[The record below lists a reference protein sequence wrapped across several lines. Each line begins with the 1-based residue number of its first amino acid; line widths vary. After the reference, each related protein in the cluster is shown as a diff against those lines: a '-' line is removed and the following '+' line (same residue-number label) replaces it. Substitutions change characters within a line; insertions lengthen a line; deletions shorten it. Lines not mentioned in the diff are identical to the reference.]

1 MAEMDVFERRVADT
15 LLGYADEAAPTL
27 DAATVARRVAL
38 AYPRRAAA
46 GLLPWRLVAIPRVA
60 WVLLLA
66 GLLLAIIGGTLLVGS
81 QLERRLPPR
90 VAVSIGPVP
99 TCPPGSNP
107 DEPGPVSQAR
117 PQWLGASAFDR
128 RAGKLVYLAFDTEG
142 DQETWT
148 VETWTFDVCTNTWT
162 RMHPDRE
169 PPALVSD
176 LVYDVD
182 SDVTIGVQYKD
193 WLYPEVIGN
202 VWAYDL
208 EANTWTEHGA
218 APMREPR
225 LYDPVSGLVLA
236 DEWTYDVETDS
247 WTPNPRGGDCHAC
260 VYDASVDR
268 AIKYRAEGVPATSL
282 LDLRT
287 GAWSKSGADTPDCSM
302 HAWAYP
308 AIVYDEA
315 AERTVVAGA
324 DRWGAYD
331 AAADQWE
338 ILFEVDSENR
348 PDRPAVYDPVNRRL
362 LMWGSGYWDMVAFDL
377 ATREWTVL
385 LEPDLSESDPCVS
398 ARPGWALD
406 RAPASTDPDGSPWI
420 RAASVTLHGG
430 PFFTRV
436 VGVAD
441 EPLSS
446 TPPAAPAT
454 VIDGL
459 FLPECQ
465 GWTDGTVWWE
475 ETTRDPA
482 SRAWIEIDLGGTFEL
497 DGAVVQADVDDIYL
511 LSYRDPETAAWLPL
525 WDIRPGEAGEATRPH
540 QGDASARWPL
550 TRPVVTDAL
559 RFEANSSCES
569 AASGNLSP
577 PEPTSAP
584 CGAQYSVSEIAVF
597 GVPAP

>member
-1 MAEMDVFERRVADT
+1 MAEMDAFERRVADT

-27 DAATVARRVAL
+27 DAATVAQRAAL
-38 AYPRRAAA
+38 AHPRRPAA

-81 QLERRLPPR
+81 QLQRRLPPR
-90 VAVSIGPVP
+90 VAVSLGPVP
-99 TCPPGSNP
+99 TCPPGSTP
-107 DEPGPVSQAR
+107 DEPGRVDQAR
-117 PQWLGASAFDR
+117 PPSLPSMAFDR
-128 RAGKLVYLAFDTEG
+128 HAGRLIGVMGDADGLAH
-142 DQETWT
+142 
-148 VETWTFDVCTNTWT
+148 ETWTFDVCTNTWAQ
-162 RMHPDRE
+162 MHPNRE
-169 PPALVSD
+169 PPRLESE

-182 SDVTIGVQYKD
+182 SYVTIGVSSGKA
-193 WLYPEVIGN
+193 WV
-202 VWAYDL
+202 YDL
-208 EANTWTEHGA
+208 QANTWTEKGA
-218 APMREPR
+218 AMGTPR
-225 LYDPVSGLVLA
+225 FYDPVSGLVVASTFESTDL
-236 DEWTYDVETDS
+236 WNYDVDTDA
-247 WTPNPRGGDCHAC
+247 WTPIHHADGPGSDGLLA
-260 VYDASVDR
+260 YDASVDR
-268 AIKYRAEGVPATSL
+268 VVVIAFGDLDMWL
-282 LDLRT
+282 LDIRT
-287 GAWSKSGADTPDCSM
+287 GTWSRPGVDPPVFTEGWVVPGFA
-302 HAWAYP
+302 
-308 AIVYDEA
+308 YDEA
-315 AERTVVAGA
+315 AERTVFLGNV
-324 DRWGAYD
+324 RWVAYD
-331 AAADQWE
+331 AAADRW
-338 ILFEVDSENR
+338 DSLR
-348 PDRPAVYDPVNRRL
+348 RDGLPGQLVYDAVNRRL
-362 LMWGSGYWDMVAFDL
+362 VSIGGDTVGAFDL

-475 ETTRDPA
+475 ETTTDPA
-482 SRAWIEIDLGGTFEL
+482 SRAWIEIDLGGTFVL

-525 WDIRPGEAGEATRPH
+525 WDVQPAEAGGLATRPH

-559 RFEANSSCES
+559 RFEANSSCEN

>member
-1 MAEMDVFERRVADT
+1 M
-15 LLGYADEAAPTL
+15 YA
-27 DAATVARRVAL
+27 
-38 AYPRRAAA
+38 
-46 GLLPWRLVAIPRVA
+46 
-60 WVLLLA
+60 
-66 GLLLAIIGGTLLVGS
+66 
-81 QLERRLPPR
+81 
-90 VAVSIGPVP
+90 
-99 TCPPGSNP
+99 
-107 DEPGPVSQAR
+107 
-117 PQWLGASAFDR
+117 
-128 RAGKLVYLAFDTEG
+128 
-142 DQETWT
+142 
-148 VETWTFDVCTNTWT
+148 
-162 RMHPDRE
+162 
-169 PPALVSD
+169 
-176 LVYDVD
+176 
-182 SDVTIGVQYKD
+182 
-193 WLYPEVIGN
+193 
-202 VWAYDL
+202 
-208 EANTWTEHGA
+208 
-218 APMREPR
+218 
-225 LYDPVSGLVLA
+225 
-236 DEWTYDVETDS
+236 
-247 WTPNPRGGDCHAC
+247 
-260 VYDASVDR
+260 YDASVDR
-268 AIKYRAEGVPATSL
+268 IVVYGGAESVADTRL
-282 LDLRT
+282 FDLRT
-287 GAWSKSGADTPDCSM
+287 GTWSRSAAETPFIEGGGM
-302 HAWAYP
+302 WGGGH
-308 AIVYDEA
+308 IILYDEA

-324 DRWGAYD
+324 FQWAAYD
-331 AAADQWE
+331 AAADRWE
-338 ILFEVDSENR
+338 IIYERDA
-348 PDRPAVYDPVNRRL
+348 PGPAVRPWVYEPVNQRL

-465 GWTDGTVWWE
+465 LWTDGAVWWE
-475 ETTRDPA
+475 ETTTDPA

-497 DGAVVQADVDDIYL
+497 DGAVVQADADDIYL
-511 LSYRDPETAAWLPL
+511 LSYRDPETAAWLQL
-525 WDIRPGEAGEATRPH
+525 WDVQPGEAGGLATRPH

>member
-1 MAEMDVFERRVADT
+1 MAEMDPFERRVAVT

-27 DAATVARRVAL
+27 DAASVARRAAL
-38 AYPRRAAA
+38 AHPRRAAA

-66 GLLLAIIGGTLLVGS
+66 GLLLAVIGGALVVGS
-81 QLERRLPPR
+81 QLQRKLPPR
-90 VAVSIGPVP
+90 VAVSFGPVP
-99 TCPPGSNP
+99 TCPPSSNP
-107 DEPGPVSQAR
+107 DKPGPVDQAR
-117 PQWLGASAFDR
+117 PPYLSWTAMAFDR
-128 RAGKLVYLAFDTEG
+128 HAGRLIAVMGDADGLAP
-142 DQETWT
+142 
-148 VETWTFDVCTNTWT
+148 ETWTFDVCTNTWAQ
-162 RMHPDRE
+162 MHPNRE
-169 PPALVSD
+169 PPSLEGE

-182 SDVTIGVQYKD
+182 SSVTIGVSSGKA
-193 WLYPEVIGN
+193 WV
-202 VWAYDL
+202 YDL
-208 EANTWTEHGA
+208 QANTWTEKGA
-218 APMREPR
+218 AMGTPR
-225 LYDPVSGLVLA
+225 FYDPVSGLVVASTFESTDL
-236 DEWTYDVETDS
+236 WNYDVDTNA
-247 WTPNPRGGDCHAC
+247 WTPIHHANGPGSDGLLA
-260 VYDASVDR
+260 YDASVDR
-268 AIKYRAEGVPATSL
+268 VVVDASDDVGTWLFDI
-282 LDLRT
+282 RT
-287 GAWSKSGADTPDCSM
+287 GTWSRSGVDPPVFSEG
-302 HAWAYP
+302 WSEP
-308 AIVYDEA
+308 AVAYDEA
-315 AERTVVAGA
+315 AERTVFYGNV
-324 DRWGAYD
+324 RWAAYD
-331 AAADQWE
+331 AAADRWE
-338 ILFEVDSENR
+338 SLGGDGL
-348 PDRPAVYDPVNRRL
+348 PGQLVYDAVNRRL
-362 LMWGSGYWDMVAFDL
+362 VSNGGGTVGAFDL

-441 EPLSS
+441 EPWSS

-465 GWTDGTVWWE
+465 LWTDGTVWWE
-475 ETTRDPA
+475 ETTTDPA

-497 DGAVVQADVDDIYL
+497 DGAVVQADADDIYL

-525 WDIRPGEAGEATRPH
+525 WDVQPGEAGGLATRPH

-569 AASGNLSP
+569 AATGNLSP
-577 PEPTSAP
+577 PQPTSAP